1 MPYQFR
7 FFVNNNAVFQINLQC
22 TKCVAMTE
30 QNKRCQRTVCIGTE
44 NSFFTICISSAFK
57 YINLKSL

>member
-30 QNKRCQRTVCIGTE
+30 QNKRCQRTVCIGTDLCWTHLE
-44 NSFFTICISSAFK
+44 KMKLI
-57 YINLKSL
+57 